1 MSLEILLN
9 IHAYPSF
16 VLSRYFLKL
25 SIYLVLKL
33 TLVISLYG
41 ILVSA
46 SHFPSA
52 SNSLIVSLF
61 FPAFKIIPIW
71 YISSFSFSIISF
83 CRICKS
89 TCIYDRFQRTPSA
102 TTFSYCVS
110 YFSSLKSNCRIYNT
124 AVSYL
129 QKPSALFYHSR
140 PLISSPK
147 VIIVVPSI
155 VTRSPSPPLF
165 HRIPYSPPL
174 YPAFYPARYRR
185 AYPFSSFLLY
195 ATDRL
200 QQEYHLAE

>member
-1 MSLEILLN
+1 MPLEVFLN
-9 IHAYPSF
+9 VHAYPSF
-16 VLSRYFLKL
+16 VLSRYFLQL

-41 ILVSA
+41 ILVSPC
-46 SHFPSA
+46 HFPSA

-71 YISSFSFSIISF
+71 NISSFSFSIISF
-83 CRICKS
+83 CHICKS
-89 TCIYDRFQRTPSA
+89 TCIYACSEHTLQAPML
-102 TTFSYCVS
+102 SYCVS
-110 YFSSLKSNCRIYNT
+110 YFPPKNNCRIYNT

-155 VTRSPSPPLF
+155 VTRSPSPSLF
-165 HRIPYSPPL
+165 HRILYSQPL
-174 YPAFYPARYRR
+174 YPAFYPSLHRS

-195 ATDRL
+195 ATGR
-200 QQEYHLAE
+200 